1 MLEKELEK
9 NNQEREAIKN
19 SLLTAQITFANAIK
33 NGMGEDIKKSLKTP
47 EKPKKY
53 KMFFYN
59 IKKIFNK
66 IIKIC

>member
-19 SLLTAQITFANAIK
+19 SLLTAQITFANTIK

-53 KMFFYN
+53 KMLFFN
-59 IKKIFNK
+59 IKKVFNK
-66 IIKIC
+66 MIKIC